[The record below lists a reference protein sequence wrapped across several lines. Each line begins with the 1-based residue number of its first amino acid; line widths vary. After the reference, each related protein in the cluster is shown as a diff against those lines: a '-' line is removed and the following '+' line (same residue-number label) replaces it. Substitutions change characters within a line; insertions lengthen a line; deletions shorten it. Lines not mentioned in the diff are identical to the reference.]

1 MALKA
6 NNGQTN
12 GVTAVAMM
20 NKVGVDARVNGI
32 TVVNLDTED
41 ALVVLRV
48 RSPFGGST
56 FRSIRQVTLAKGVL
70 ATQLITHGLPLDGE
84 TVVINGKTYTYQ
96 ATLTEGD
103 GNVKLTASAATTATN
118 LLNAIND
125 SGGTKG
131 TDYATANV
139 VDRHV
144 NAVANG
150 ANIDV
155 NAKFMGAGA
164 NKISID
170 VTDATNVTVGAATL
184 VGGVDPSVLEYN
196 TPIGLKDDDRLEIVL
211 GRAVITT
218 ELDWTVS
225 YDE

>member
-1 MALKA
+1 MSLKA
-6 NNGQTN
+6 NNGVTA

-20 NKVGVDARVNGI
+20 TKVGLPARVNGF
-32 TVVNLDTED
+32 TVINNDTED
-41 ALVVLRV
+41 VLVVIRV
-48 RSPFGGST
+48 RSPFNSSVY
-56 FRSIRQVTLAKGVL
+56 RIIKAVTLSKGVL

-96 ATLTEGD
+96 ATLTEAD

-139 VDRHV
+139 ADLHV
-144 NAVANG
+144 NAVANA

-164 NKISID
+164 NKIVID
-170 VTDATNVTVGAATL
+170 VSDATNVTVGAAVL
-184 VGGVDPSVLEYN
+184 AGGVDPSVLEYN
-196 TPIGLKDDDRLEIVL
+196 TPIGLKDDDSLEIVL
-211 GRAVITT
+211 ARAPLTT
-218 ELDWTVS
+218 QCDWTVS